1 MPQNVPMPHHATPG
15 RGGNALI
22 SKKQRFQKTLKRI
35 LFLMMGSALAGVG
48 LEIFLIPNNVI
59 DGGIVGISIM
69 AGYLTKWPVGLFIF
83 VLNIPFFI
91 FGYLQIGK
99 SFTISTIFSV
109 AMLSMWVSV
118 LHPVPGIT
126 QDVFLASV
134 FGGIVLG
141 IGVGLI
147 IRYGGSLDGT
157 EIIAIV
163 LDKKTIFSVG
173 EIVMFFNLFIL
184 SSAGLVFGWDRAMYS
199 LVTYFIAFKV
209 IDLTIEG
216 LDESKEV
223 MIISDKYEEITEV
236 LMARLGRGVTRLQ
249 GEGGFSGE
257 YKGVLY
263 CVVTRLEISK
273 LKSILN
279 EIDENAFVTIS
290 SVHEVMGGRFKKRA
304 IH

>member
-1 MPQNVPMPHHATPG
+1 
-15 RGGNALI
+15 
-22 SKKQRFQKTLKRI
+22 
-35 LFLMMGSALAGVG
+35 MGSTLAGIA

-69 AGYLTKWPVGLFIF
+69 AGYLTKLPVGAFIF
-83 VLNIPFFI
+83 ALNIPFFI
-91 FGYLQIGK
+91 FGYNQIGK
-99 SFTISTIFSV
+99 SFTISTVFSV
-109 AMLSMWVSV
+109 AMLSIWVSV

-126 QDVFLASV
+126 QDVFLATV
-134 FGGIVLG
+134 FGGILLG

-163 LDKKTIFSVG
+163 VDKKSPFSVG

-199 LVTYFIAFKV
+199 LVAYFIAFKV

-216 LDESKEV
+216 LDESKQV
-223 MIISDKYEEITEV
+223 MIITDKQEEVTDV
-236 LMARLGRGVTRLQ
+236 LMARLGRGVTLLQ
-249 GEGGFSGE
+249 GKGGYTGE
-257 YKGVLY
+257 DKGILY
-263 CVVTRLEISK
+263 CVVTRLEIAK

-279 EIDENAFVTIS
+279 EIDDEAFVTIS